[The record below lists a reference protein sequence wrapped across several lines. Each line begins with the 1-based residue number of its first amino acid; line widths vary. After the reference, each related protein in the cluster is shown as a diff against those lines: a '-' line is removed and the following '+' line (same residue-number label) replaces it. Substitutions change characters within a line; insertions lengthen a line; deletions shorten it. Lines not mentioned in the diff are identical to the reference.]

1 MALDH
6 MHVTADDLLTRYAT
20 LFPAGAILRLR
31 TGAPPGAENAATG
44 TLLCEIT
51 LPATPWATAATGS
64 VAKNGTWSG
73 VGDAGAGAGLDAG
86 HYRLSNVGDTHR
98 LEGTVT
104 GVGGGGDMIADNV
117 SIASGQAVTIVTYT
131 LSLV

>member
-6 MHVTADDLLTRYAT
+6 LHATANVLLDEYAT
-20 LFPAGAILRLR
+20 LFPAGAILELR
-31 TGAPPGAENAATG
+31 TGAPGGAEGAASG
-44 TLLCEIT
+44 TMLCAIT
-51 LPATPWATAATGS
+51 LPATPWGTAATGS

-73 VGDAGAGAGLDAG
+73 VGHADAGAGTAAA
-86 HYRLSNVGDTHR
+86 HYRLRNAGDTHR

-104 GVGGGGDMIADNV
+104 AAGGGGDMVADNV
-117 SIASGQAVTIVTYT
+117 SIAVDQAVTIVTYT